1 MTFKEH
7 VWSILNDPDDGRYHW
22 FLWFI
27 NTLIVTSFGMLSYEV
42 LAEPREEIL
51 RVMHTI
57 DTVILTI
64 FAIEYIGRLWTIRGW
79 KPEVMKLSTWDKVK
93 FYVFSRVKFVFSL
106 WGLIDLMALLPIFPF
121 LRSLRILRLLRLFRS
136 VRVFR
141 YAKPVQTLYNAF
153 KDNSLLL
160 GVSISFVMGSI
171 LLAAMM
177 LFFAE
182 YGDPNSQIDSFG
194 DTVWWAIVTISTVGF
209 GDITPVT
216 PGGKVIGAALMFTGM
231 FVIALFAGVI
241 SSTLV
246 GHLLPLQQEQVRMSQ
261 ITDHVV
267 IAGWND
273 NVPMLIDQM
282 LEEFGDRMP
291 ETIVMANRK
300 RPESLDNQYTFVQGD
315 STKEKEFEKV
325 RLKYARTVLAVSDD
339 SPGPAKPQARDAST
353 VLTVFTMRSI
363 EKKFGD
369 EREKPLHICAEI
381 LDPEN
386 TQHAFVAGADE
397 VVPSS
402 LLGYSVMA
410 HTTSNPGVSGA
421 LSNLVLASGQNLY
434 TSQLPVSILDD
445 EEMEFWR
452 LQDKLRDEHG
462 ALLLG
467 LVHHDELRLNP
478 PGSEKVYVD
487 DEIVYLAT
495 RSISQ
500 DEHTSS

>member
-1 MTFKEH
+1 MRLKEH
-7 VWSILNDPDDGRYHW
+7 VWSILNDPEDGRYHW

-27 NTLIVTSFGMLSYEV
+27 NTLIITSVAMLTYEV
-42 LAEPREEIL
+42 LADPGEQIL
-51 RVMHTI
+51 GVMHTV
-57 DTVILTI
+57 DAVILTI
-64 FAIEYIGRLWTIRGW
+64 FSVEYVGRLWTIKGW
-79 KPEVMKLSTWDKVK
+79 KPEVMELSTWETVK
-93 FYVFSRVKFVFSL
+93 FYVMSRLKFIFSL

-141 YAKPVQTLYNAF
+141 YAKPIQTLYNAF
-153 KDNSLLL
+153 KANSLLL
-160 GVSISFVMGSI
+160 GVSISFVIGSI
-171 LLAAMM
+171 TLAAVM

-182 YGDPNSQIDSFG
+182 YGDPNSQIDNFG
-194 DTVWWAIVTISTVGF
+194 DTLWWAIVTISTVGF

-216 PGGKVIGAALMFTGM
+216 PGGKVIGAALMFAGM

-261 ITDHVV
+261 TSDHVV

-282 LEEFGDRMP
+282 REEFGARMP
-291 ETIVMANRK
+291 KTIVMANRT
-300 RPESLDNQYTFVQGD
+300 RPSSLDSEHTFVQGD
-315 STKEKEFEKV
+315 STKEREYDKV

-339 SPGPAKPQARDAST
+339 SPGPTKPQARDAST

-363 EKKFGD
+363 EKKFEH
-369 EREKPLHICAEI
+369 ERSQKLHICAEI

-386 TQHAFVAGADE
+386 MQHAFVAGADE

-410 HTTSNPGVSGA
+410 HTTSNPGVSSP
-421 LSNLVLASGQNLY
+421 LSNLVMASGQNLY
-434 TSQLPVSILDD
+434 TSRLPVSLLDGQ
-445 EEMEFWR
+445 EMPFSR
-452 LQDKLRDEHG
+452 LQDRLREESG

-467 LVHHDELRLNP
+467 LVHQDKLKLNP
-478 PGSEKVYVD
+478 PGDEKVYVN
-487 DEIVYLAT
+487 DEIVYLASK
-495 RSISQ
+495 SI
-500 DEHTSS
+500 DL

>member
-1 MTFKEH
+1 MTFKQH
-7 VWSILNDPDDGRYHW
+7 VWSILNDPEDGRYHW
-22 FLWFI
+22 FLRFI
-27 NTLIVTSFGMLSYEV
+27 NTLIVTSFAMLSYEV
-42 LAEPREEIL
+42 LADPAEPVA

-57 DTVILTI
+57 DSVILTI
-64 FAIEYIGRLWTIRGW
+64 FTIEYFGRLWTIRGW
-79 KPEVMKLSTWDKVK
+79 KPEVMKLSKLQTVK
-93 FYVFSRVKFVFSL
+93 FYIVSRLRFVFSL

-141 YAKPVQTLYNAF
+141 YARPIKTLYNAF
-153 KDNSLLL
+153 KGNSLLL
-160 GVSISFVMGSI
+160 GVSTSFVIGSI

-182 YGDPNSQIDSFG
+182 YGNPNSQIDSFG

-216 PGGKVIGAALMFTGM
+216 PGGKVIGAALMFAGM

-261 ITDHVV
+261 ISDHVV

-282 LEEFGDRMP
+282 LEEFGESMP
-291 ETIVMANRK
+291 TTVVMANRP
-300 RPESLDNQYTFVQGD
+300 RPESLDSNYTFIQGD
-315 STKEKEFEKV
+315 TTKENEYEKV

-339 SPGPAKPQARDAST
+339 SPGPMKPQARDATT
-353 VLTVFTMRSI
+353 VLTIFTMRSV
-363 EKKFGD
+363 EKKFVD
-369 EREKPLHICAEI
+369 ERQTKLHICAEI

-386 TQHAFVAGADE
+386 MQHAFVSGADE
-397 VVPSS
+397 VIPSS
-402 LLGYSVMA
+402 LLGYSIMA
-410 HTTSNPGVSGA
+410 HTTINPGVSSA

-434 TSQLPVSILDD
+434 TSRLPPSVLDGD
-445 EEMEFWR
+445 DMEFSR
-452 LQDKLRDEHG
+452 LQDLLREKYG

-478 PGSEKVYVD
+478 PGSKKIYVN
-487 DEIVYLAT
+487 DEIIYLG
-495 RSISQ
+495 
-500 DEHTSS
+500 SSKIY